1 MARIGPL
8 HRRISATWT
17 YALVG
22 GIASLPFTIGV
33 NWESGMSSE
42 FSLSM
47 VFYGGMLAGYLAGA
61 AATETS
67 SSSVGFR
74 AGVVGGLPGL
84 WLVGELLVAA
94 LTWASP
100 LWFRVAAVSLLG
112 GGFTALMLGFAG
124 LVGLVGAKLG
134 GWLAAKTGAQRLPVI
149 GS

>member
-1 MARIGPL
+1 
-8 HRRISATWT
+8 
-17 YALVG
+17 
-22 GIASLPFTIGV
+22 
-33 NWESGMSSE
+33 MSSE